1 MYLHRSL
8 YFFVW
13 FGLVLGGG
21 DLFISQDGL
30 TLIDIHLS
38 LPPKTKVLR
47 QKACTTSPR
56 S

>member
-1 MYLHRSL
+1 MYLQRCL

-13 FGLVLGGG
+13 FGLVFGGG
-21 DLFISQDGL
+21 DLFISQDDL